1 MPTPFLKFAAAMF
14 GAAAMAQM
22 LPGAGAANVTVN
34 AAGMLSTVAATS
46 YGVHT
51 SVYDNQN
58 GNASLPNLLIQSGV
72 AALRYPGGGYADVF
86 HWSVSRS
93 ALSGGGLSPWFGQ
106 SNNYGYVASGTDF
119 GSFAKLLTNAQCQAI
134 ITVNFGSGLKWSSPA
149 HTSLTIPLTN
159 AEPPEAAAWVA
170 YANANTNIFGTTNDV
185 TLGTDSIGNDWKTA
199 GYWAMLR
206 AATPLGTDDG
216 YNFLR
221 INRKASIGI
230 KFWEIGNETFGTG
243 YYTTNDDGYSVNY
256 AVPYPNTTYTR
267 YGNPNLSPAAY
278 GVGVKNFSLLMK
290 AVDPT
295 IKIGAVVSTPPGDY
309 SWDSYGGQRWTP
321 QVLAQCASNIDFVIA
336 HWYPYAGNLDNG
348 GTILPQVPSTLPAM
362 VNGTAPHTGTS
373 SGLRDWIN
381 DYRADATNVQI
392 FITEFNYTGSVA
404 DSLNGEPV
412 YGPVNTMFAADS
424 YASWLEL
431 GVSNV
436 DWLEMNKNTF
446 LGDSNPLVPGAA
458 YYAVQLTHDIA
469 GVGDQFVSATSDN
482 GSLRAHAAIQRSGRV
497 GVMLINEKITNSLTV
512 NVSITNANL
521 AGPARQIQFGTN
533 NFSGSSETPGS
544 PPVTNTVS
552 FTGNTLSVVVP
563 AYTITVLEIPILS
576 NTPPVLSA
584 ISNYTVNA
592 GQTVA
597 FTASAT
603 DTNVPTPS
611 LTFSL
616 LNAPTNA
623 ILNTH
628 IGASDACSFTWRPLV
643 SQAGT
648 TNTMTLQVSDT
659 NVPPLTASQSFTVT
673 VNPLTAPA
681 VTSEVLSD
689 GRIGFQIGGAAGPD
703 YAVQTST
710 DLVVWNTLF
719 ITNSPTP
726 PFNWVDTNAAVLPR
740 EFYRVKIGPP
750 LP

>member
-1 MPTPFLKFAAAMF
+1 MRTPLLKLAAATF
-14 GAAAMAQM
+14 VSAAVAQI
-22 LPGAGAANVTVN
+22 LPNAGAANVTVN
-34 AAGMLSTVAATS
+34 AAGRLSTVAATA

-72 AALRYPGGGYADVF
+72 TALRYPGGGYADVF

-93 ALSGGGLSPWFGQ
+93 ALSGGGLSPWFGDT
-106 SNNYGYVASGTDF
+106 NNFGYVASGTDF
-119 GSFAKLLTNAQCQAI
+119 GSFVKLLSNAQCQAI
-134 ITVNFGSGLKWSSPA
+134 ITINFGSGLKWSSPA
-149 HTSLTIPLTN
+149 HTGLTIPPTN

-185 TLGTDSIGNDWKTA
+185 LLGLDSIGNDWKTA
-199 GYWAMLR
+199 GYWAMIR
-206 AATPLGTDDG
+206 AASPLGTDDG

-221 INRKASIGI
+221 INRKTPVGI

-243 YYTTNDDGYSVNY
+243 YYTTDYDGYSVNY
-256 AVPYPNTTYTR
+256 AVPYPNTTFTR
-267 YGNPNLSPAAY
+267 YGNTNLSPAAY
-278 GVGVKNFSLLMK
+278 GRGVKSFSLLMK

-309 SWDSYGGQRWTP
+309 SWDSYAGQHWTP
-321 QVLAQCASNIDFVIA
+321 QVLAQCASNMDFVIA
-336 HWYPYAGNLDNG
+336 HWYPYAGSSDDGSVL
-348 GTILPQVPSTLPAM
+348 LPQVPSTLPAM
-362 VNGTAPHTGTS
+362 INGTAPHTDTS

-381 DYRADATNVQI
+381 DYRADGTNVQI
-392 FITEFNYTGSVA
+392 FITEFNYNGSVA
-404 DSLNGEPV
+404 DLFNGVPV

-436 DWLEMNKNTF
+436 DWLEMNKTTF
-446 LGDSNPLVPGAA
+446 LGDSNPLVRGAA
-458 YYAVQLTHDIA
+458 YYAVQLCHDIA
-469 GVGDQFVSATSDN
+469 GVGDQMVGAASDTST
-482 GSLRAHAAIQRSGRV
+482 LRAHAAVQQGGKV
-497 GVMLINEKITNSLTV
+497 GVMLLNENMTTSLTV
-512 NVSITNANL
+512 NVSFTNVNL
-521 AGPARQIQFGTN
+521 AGPATQIQFGTN
-533 NFSGSSETPGS
+533 NFPGGSETPGS
-544 PPVTNTVS
+544 PPATNTVS
-552 FTGNTLSVVVP
+552 VTGNSLSVVVP
-563 AYTITVLEIPILS
+563 AYTITVLTIPVLT
-576 NTPPVLSA
+576 NAPPVISA

-603 DTNVPTPS
+603 VTNVPTPS
-611 LTFSL
+611 LTFTL

-623 ILNTH
+623 ALVPHLGGFNTV
-628 IGASDACSFTWRPLV
+628 AFSWRPLV

-648 TNTMTLQVSDT
+648 TNIITLQVSNT
-659 NVPPLTASQSFTVT
+659 NPPPVTASRTFTVT
-673 VNPLTAPA
+673 VNPLTPPSL
-681 VTSEVLSD
+681 TSTVLSN
-689 GRIGFQIGGAAGPD
+689 GRIGFQIGGAVGPD

-719 ITNSPTP
+719 ITNSPVP
-726 PFNWVDTNAAVLPR
+726 PFNWVDTNRAVLPH